1 MPQLVAVEGDRIIG
15 LCGLHLM
22 IAIHRDEPVGRVTIL
37 AVREDARG
45 RGIGPKL
52 LKAAEEKLE
61 ALGCGMIEITS
72 NERLHEAHAF
82 YARVGYERTSYRFM
96 KKLA

>member
-1 MPQLVAVEGDRIIG
+1 
-15 LCGLHLM
+15 
-22 IAIHRDEPVGRVTIL
+22 
-37 AVREDARG
+37 
-45 RGIGPKL
+45 
-52 LKAAEEKLE
+52 
-61 ALGCGMIEITS
+61 MIEITS